1 MREYFK
7 RVLGNNDARG
17 RVGVAIESGRNAH
30 AFLIGG
36 PSGSGKRTFAT
47 EIAAALN
54 CEKRND
60 SSGTPL
66 PCGRCQACLRIYNG
80 GFTDVKI
87 TEKPKDRAT
96 LGVAQIKD
104 LREDMFL
111 SATESEHKVYIID
124 DAETMTVEAQNALL
138 KVLEEPPRGV
148 VIILLATECD
158 KILTTIKS
166 RVQFISTERFSPRE
180 LTAHLR
186 SHVAEARGLGD
197 AELMEIAVSSDG
209 RLGEAIRLTDSKQAA
224 QRREMREAVDGVIRA
239 AIRKSYKDL
248 REAVAAL
255 PTKRVELSEY
265 IELMINAIRDTIAVR
280 SAESVPLVY
289 FISADDA
296 LKCIGST
303 ERERLLEIYDKISE
317 AYVYLTK
324 NANVQSLLANLTA
337 GLAR

>member
-54 CEKRND
+54 CSMRSEG
-60 SSGTPL
+60 SGAPL
-66 PCGRCQACLRIYNG
+66 PCGRCPSCVRIYNG

-87 TEKPKDRAT
+87 SEKPKDRAT

-166 RVQFISTERFSPRE
+166 RVQYVSTERFSPRE

-186 SHVAEARGLGD
+186 RMSDSARAMSD
-197 AELMEIAVSSDG
+197 TELMEIAMSADG
-209 RLGEAIRLTDSKQAA
+209 RLGEAIRLTDAKQSSE
-224 QRREMREAVDGVIRA
+224 RKEMREAVDGVIRA
-239 AIRKSYKDL
+239 AVKKSYREL
-248 REAVAAL
+248 REAMSVL
-255 PTKRVELSEY
+255 PTKRVELTEY
-265 IELMINAIRDTIAVR
+265 LELMMNAMRDTVAAKSSESAPLIYFV
-280 SAESVPLVY
+280 SAE
-289 FISADDA
+289 DA
-296 LKCIGST
+296 LSCAGGAQ
-303 ERERLLEIYDKISE
+303 RERLLEIYDRISE
-317 AYVYLTK
+317 AYGYLTK
-324 NANVQSLLANLTA
+324 NANVQSLLTNLSA